1 MVEFGLKLEDN
12 KNAEWSEKY
21 IDYERLKKLLK
32 NAKKAADAR
41 EELAKRHP
49 SRANEIQSAFER
61 DRQAVASSS
70 LPRTNSAS
78 TISTVANNNVSI
90 LDESS
95 DIADDSLTRNTSPF
109 GFEISNHGDE
119 MTPLTRNNTDNTP
132 KTKPSTT
139 SIIEGTQ
146 ILDAAAETSSLLLT
160 TMTDLDVPNYGSY
173 PSLNM
178 SDSVSN
184 FSALLRG
191 AKGVFDNY
199 ESKFKY
205 ALEAEYSAMEK
216 FSIEIYREVRE
227 V

>member
-49 SRANEIQSAFER
+49 GRANEIQSSFER

-78 TISTVANNNVSI
+78 TISTVANHLSV

-95 DIADDSLTRNTSPF
+95 DVADDSLLTRTTSPF

-119 MTPLTRNNTDNTP
+119 MIPLTRNNTDNTP
-132 KTKPSTT
+132 KTKPST

-146 ILDAAAETSSLLLT
+146 LLDAAAETSSLLLT
-160 TMTDLDVPNYGSY
+160 TMTDVDIPNYGSH

-216 FSIEIYREVRE
+216 FSIEMYREVRE